1 MADFEEEE
9 EDDDR
14 ILKEDMKN
22 FNELGL
28 MRDIDF
34 VNQNYLQDSDKGKF
48 NSNKTVLNASLK
60 IPNKLSANLRED
72 SQEELDE
79 NNDNRT

>member
-1 MADFEEEE
+1 MNVDD
-9 EDDDR
+9 EDKE
-14 ILKEDMKN
+14 INEDMSK

-34 VNQNYLQDSDKGKF
+34 VNQNYLKNSDKGKF

>member
-1 MADFEEEE
+1 MADFEDDE
-9 EDDDR
+9 EDKE
-14 ILKEDMKN
+14 INEDMSK

-60 IPNKLSANLRED
+60 IPNRLSANLRED

>member
-1 MADFEEEE
+1 MADFEDDE
-9 EDDDR
+9 EDKE
-14 ILKEDMKN
+14 INEDMNK

>member
-1 MADFEEEE
+1 MKDF
-9 EDDDR
+9 EDDDEDKE
-14 ILKEDMKN
+14 INEDMSK

>member
-1 MADFEEEE
+1 MKDF
-9 EDDDR
+9 EDDDEDKE
-14 ILKEDMKN
+14 INEDMSK

-60 IPNKLSANLRED
+60 IPNRLSANLRED

>member
-1 MADFEEEE
+1 MADFEDDE
-9 EDDDR
+9 ED
-14 ILKEDMKN
+14 KEINQDMSK

>member
-1 MADFEEEE
+1 MADFEDDE
-9 EDDDR
+9 EDKE
-14 ILKEDMKN
+14 INEDMSK
-22 FNELGL
+22 FNELSL
-28 MRDIDF
+28 LRDIDF

>member
-1 MADFEEEE
+1 MADFEHDE
-9 EDDDR
+9 EDKE
-14 ILKEDMKN
+14 INEDMSK
-22 FNELGL
+22 FNELSL
-28 MRDIDF
+28 LRDIDF

>member
-1 MADFEEEE
+1 MADFEDDE
-9 EDDDR
+9 EDKE
-14 ILKEDMKN
+14 INEDMSK
-22 FNELGL
+22 FKELGL

>member
-1 MADFEEEE
+1 MKDF
-9 EDDDR
+9 EDDDEG
-14 ILKEDMKN
+14 KEINEDIST

-28 MRDIDF
+28 MLDSDYT
-34 VNQNYLQDSDKGKF
+34 NQNNLKDSGKNKF
-48 NSNKTVLNASLK
+48 NSNKTVLNATLK

>member
-1 MADFEEEE
+1 MADFEDDE
-9 EDDDR
+9 EDKE
-14 ILKEDMKN
+14 INEDMSK

>member
-1 MADFEEEE
+1 MKDS
-9 EDDDR
+9 EDDDEDKE
-14 ILKEDMKN
+14 INEDMSK

>member
-1 MADFEEEE
+1 MADFEDDE
-9 EDDDR
+9 EDKE
-14 ILKEDMKN
+14 INEDMSK

-60 IPNKLSANLRED
+60 IPNKLSANIRED

>member
-1 MADFEEEE
+1 MADFEHDE
-9 EDDDR
+9 EDKE
-14 ILKEDMKN
+14 INEDMSK